1 MIVVRNMKI
10 YLDLVLILNFIF
22 DFLLLASVSI
32 FLRRNVSLTRLI
44 IGAFVGSISIFTL
57 FLNINFFELFLIKLF
72 ISIIMCLITFS
83 YSSLKYTLKNMFYL
97 YTTSMILG
105 GCLYFLNIEFSYKQ
119 VGLVFYHNGL
129 SINIVVLVILSPIIL
144 YFYSR
149 QIKELKNNY
158 SNYYKVKIKMDKHI
172 IKCNGFLDTGNK
184 LQDPY
189 FHRPV
194 IILDKRKIVFDI
206 NEFEMI
212 LVPIITANGTSMLK
226 CFKAE
231 YIDIEGIGIKNKFL
245 VGIME
250 EKIKIDGVDLILNT
264 KLLEG

>member
-1 MIVVRNMKI
+1 MKI
-10 YLDLVLILNFIF
+10 YLDLVLILNFVF
-22 DFLLLASVSI
+22 DFLLLTSVSV

-44 IGAFVGSISIFTL
+44 IGAFIGSISILTL
-57 FLNINFFELFLIKLF
+57 FIHLNSFELFLIKLF
-72 ISIIMCLITFS
+72 ISIIMCLIAFS
-83 YSSLKYTLKNMFYL
+83 YRNLKYTLKNMFYL
-97 YTTSMILG
+97 YTTSMIFG
-105 GCLYFLNIEFSYKQ
+105 GFLYFLNIEFSYKQ

-129 SINIVVLVILSPIIL
+129 SINVIVLIILSPIIL

-158 SNYYKVKIKMDKHI
+158 SNYYKVKIKMNNHI

-189 FHRPV
+189 LHKPV

-212 LVPIITANGTSMLK
+212 LVPIVTASGTSVMK
-226 CFKAE
+226 CLKAE
-231 YIDIEGIGIKNKFL
+231 YIDIDGIGIKNNFL

-264 KLLEG
+264 KLLEE

>member
-1 MIVVRNMKI
+1 MKV
-10 YLDLVLILNFIF
+10 YLDLVLILNFVF
-22 DFLLLASVSI
+22 DFLLLTSVSI
-32 FLRRNVSLTRLI
+32 FLRRNIALIRLI
-44 IGAFVGSISIFTL
+44 IGAFIGSISIFTL
-57 FLNINFFELFLIKLF
+57 FLKIDSLELFFIKTF

-83 YSSLKYTLKNMFYL
+83 YRNLKYTCKNMFYL

-105 GCLYFLNIEFSYKQ
+105 GFLYFLNIQFSYKQ

-129 SINIVVLVILSPIIL
+129 SVNVIVLIILSPIIL
-144 YFYSR
+144 YFYSK

-158 SNYYKVKIKMDKHI
+158 SNYYKVKLKINNNI
-172 IKCNGFLDTGNK
+172 INCNGFLDTGNK

-189 FHRPV
+189 FNKPV

-212 LVPIITANGTSMLK
+212 LVPIITANGTSLMK

-231 YIDIEGIGIKNKFL
+231 YIDIEGVGLKNNFLIGL
-245 VGIME
+245 ME
-250 EKIKIDGVDLILNT
+250 ETIKIDGVDLILNT
-264 KLLEG
+264 KLLEE

>member
-1 MIVVRNMKI
+1 MKI
-10 YLDLVLILNFIF
+10 YLDLILILNFIF
-22 DFLLLASVSI
+22 DFLLLTSVSL

-44 IGAFVGSISIFTL
+44 IGAFLGSVSVFSL
-57 FLNINFFELFLIKLF
+57 FLNINSIQLFIIKVF
-72 ISIIMCLITFS
+72 ISIIMCLSTFS
-83 YSSLKYTLKNMFYL
+83 YRNLKYTLKNMFYL

-105 GCLYFLNIEFSYKQ
+105 GFLYFLNIEFSYKQ

-129 SINIVVLVILSPIIL
+129 SINVIVLIVLSPIIL

-158 SNYYKVKIKMDKHI
+158 SNYYKVKIKINNHI
-172 IKCNGFLDTGNK
+172 IRCNGFLDTGNK
-184 LQDPY
+184 LEDPY
-189 FHRPV
+189 FHKPV

-212 LVPIITANGTSMLK
+212 LVPIITANGTSLMK

-231 YIDIEGIGIKNKFL
+231 YIDIEGVGIKYNFL
-245 VGIME
+245 IGIME

-264 KLLEG
+264 KLLEE

>member
-1 MIVVRNMKI
+1 MKI

-22 DFLLLASVSI
+22 DFLLLTAVST
-32 FLRRNVSLTRLI
+32 FLRRNVLLTRLI
-44 IGAFVGSISIFTL
+44 VGAFIGSVSIFTL
-57 FLNINFFELFLIKLF
+57 FLNVNSFELFLIKLL
-72 ISIIMCLITFS
+72 ISIIMCLITFN
-83 YSSLKYTLKNMFYL
+83 YRNLKYTLKNMFYL

-105 GCLYFLNIEFSYKQ
+105 GFLYFLNIEFSYKQ

-129 SINIVVLVILSPIIL
+129 SINVIVLIILSPVIL
-144 YFYSR
+144 YFYSK

-172 IKCNGFLDTGNK
+172 INCNGFLDTGNK
-184 LQDPY
+184 LEDPY
-189 FHRPV
+189 FHKPV

-212 LVPIITANGTSMLK
+212 LVPITTANGTSIMK

-231 YIDIEGIGIKNKFL
+231 YIDIEGIGIKNNL
-245 VGIME
+245 LIGVME
-250 EKIKIDGVDLILNT
+250 EKIRIDGVDVILNT
-264 KLLEG
+264 KLLEE

>member
-1 MIVVRNMKI
+1 MKI

-22 DFLLLASVSI
+22 DFLLLTSVSM
-32 FLRRNVSLTRLI
+32 FLRRNVSLTKLI
-44 IGAFVGSISIFTL
+44 IGAFIGSLSIFVL
-57 FLNINFFELFLIKLF
+57 FLNINSIELFFIKIF

-83 YSSLKYTLKNMFYL
+83 YRNFKYTLKNLFYL

-105 GCLYFLNIEFSYKQ
+105 GVLYFLNIEFSYKQ
-119 VGLVFYHNGL
+119 VGLVFYHNGI
-129 SINIVVLVILSPIIL
+129 SINVVVLIILSPIIL
-144 YFYSR
+144 YFYTK

-184 LQDPY
+184 LKDPY
-189 FHRPV
+189 MHKPV

-212 LVPIITANGTSMLK
+212 LVPIITASGTSLMK
-226 CFKAE
+226 CYKAD
-231 YIDIEGIGIKNKFL
+231 YIDIDGIGIKYNFL
-245 VGIME
+245 IGIMD
-250 EKIKIDGVDLILNT
+250 EKIMIDGVDVILNT
-264 KLLEG
+264 KILEE